1 MKKHLF
7 LVAALVASMAVS
19 ADVIVDETFDYT
31 VGDAIGTT
39 ANWTTT
45 GDITSGEGRLVSN
58 VSLSYSADEKEYIHS
73 GYPKSLKHNY
83 SSNKTDNT
91 NGTQYVS
98 YRTFATVS
106 SGAVYL
112 TYIYK
117 PDGKQSQSNSEL
129 LGLTSG
135 TSNPSARPWTG
146 KLTEGTT
153 DGSLFRFGLTRQSGT
168 SGDIQWGTNSYS
180 CESTILLV
188 LKYDITNGSASLFI
202 NPTLGATEEPTP
214 DLTATTDGAARNNI
228 NAIMFRNH
236 GGSKSNYYAGG
247 VRVSTTWA
255 EAVAKKGEL
264 IKLDTPEVETVSDIE
279 GDKFT
284 AHWTTVENASG
295 YKVKVYYGENAISE
309 DVVDGQ
315 DLSSAII
322 SNMPVATELTYTVT
336 AVGDGVDYKNS
347 DESSAS
353 AAFSTTSNPIDSIVF
368 LPSDAIWTFTDMYPD
383 PSAYIDANGVLG
395 YDFTQVYLQT
405 SSKSGYTAR
414 AVLSGT
420 SGVITLPAVASASK
434 IKVYANAGTADKAI
448 KIEQYNYGTEE
459 WEQLG
464 EDFPLSKNDIT
475 EVIATPK
482 SGTAKLRVAN
492 ADGSSK
498 YIWKIETIPAPD
510 DPTAIDEV
518 NAGVKARKVFKDG
531 QMLIERNGELYNMTG
546 AKVL

>member
-31 VGDAIGTT
+31 VGNAIGTT

-58 VSLSYSADEKEYIHS
+58 VSLSYSADEKEYILS
-73 GYPKSLKHNY
+73 GYEKSLKHNY
-83 SSNKTDNT
+83 ASNKTGNA

-117 PDGKQSQSNSEL
+117 PDGNQSQSNGEL

-146 KLTEGTT
+146 KLTSGTT
-153 DGSLFRFGLTRQSGT
+153 DGSVYRFGLTRQSG
-168 SGDIQWGTNSYS
+168 SSNDIQWGTNSYS

-214 DLTATTDGAARNNI
+214 DLTATTDGAARDNI

-236 GGSKSNYYAGG
+236 GASKSNYYAGG

-255 EAVAKKGEL
+255 EAVAIKADLPALDAPVVGEASA
-264 IKLDTPEVETVSDIE
+264 IGVEE
-279 GDKFT
+279 FT
-284 AHWTTVENASG
+284 ANWTAVANATG
-295 YKVKVYYGENAISE
+295 YIVKVYEGEEMIAEETVN
-309 DVVDGQ
+309 GQ
-315 DLSSAII
+315 ASTSTIIYDLPYS
-322 SNMPVATELTYTVT
+322 TELTYTVT
-336 AVGDGVDYKNS
+336 AVGDGLNYGNS
-347 DESSAS
+347 AASSAS
-353 AAFSTTSNPIDSIVF
+353 ETFSTSDPVTSLVF
-368 LPSDAIWTFTDMYPD
+368 LPSDAQWSTTGLYTEGTYT
-383 PSAYIDANGVLG
+383 SEKAYG
-395 YDFTQVYLQT
+395 YDFTKVYLQT

-414 AVLSGT
+414 AVLSAT
-420 SGVITLPAVASASK
+420 TGVITLPAVASASK

-518 NAGVKARKVFKDG
+518 NAGVKARKVIKDG

>member
-19 ADVIVDETFDYT
+19 AEVLLTETFDYT

-45 GDITSGEGRLVSN
+45 GDITSGEGRLVSD
-58 VSLSYSADEKEYIHS
+58 VSLSYSADEKEYILS
-73 GYPKSLKHNY
+73 GYEKSLKHNY
-83 SSNKTDNT
+83 ASNKTGSA

-117 PDGKQSQSNSEL
+117 PDGNQSQSNGEL

-146 KLTEGTT
+146 KLASGTT
-153 DGSLFRFGLTRQSGT
+153 DGSVFRFGLTRQSGNK
-168 SGDIQWGTNSYS
+168 DDVQWGTNSYS

-214 DLTATTDGAARNNI
+214 DLTATDGTARNDI
-228 NAIMFRNH
+228 NAIMFRNQ
-236 GGSKSNYYAGG
+236 GASKSNYYAGG

-255 EAVAKKGEL
+255 EAVAIKADLPALDAPVVGEASA
-264 IKLDTPEVETVSDIE
+264 IGVEE
-279 GDKFT
+279 FT
-284 AHWTTVENASG
+284 ANWTAVANATG
-295 YKVKVYYGENAISE
+295 YIVKVYEGEEMIAEETVN
-309 DVVDGQ
+309 GQ
-315 DLSSAII
+315 ASTSAII
-322 SNMPVATELTYTVT
+322 FDLPYSTALTYTVT
-336 AVGDGVDYKNS
+336 AVGDGLNYDNS
-347 DESSAS
+347 EASSAS
-353 AAFSTTSNPIDSIVF
+353 ETFSTSDPVTSLVF
-368 LPSDAIWTFTDMYPD
+368 LPSDAQWSTTGLYTEGTYT
-383 PSAYIDANGVLG
+383 SEKAYG
-395 YDFTQVYLQT
+395 YDFTEIYLQDRT
-405 SSKSGYTAR
+405 QSGYTAR
-414 AVLSGT
+414 AVLKGKSGI
-420 SGVITLPAVASASK
+420 ITLPVVSSVVNLK
-434 IKVYANAGTADKAI
+434 IYANAGTADT
-448 KIEQYNYGTEE
+448 KIQVDQYDYSTKT
-459 WEQLG
+459 WSQLG
-464 EDFPLSKNDIT
+464 DQLSLQTTIS
-475 EVIATPK
+475 EVSATI
-482 SGTAKLRVAN
+482 STSIAKLRIKN
-492 ADGSSK
+492 IDGSTK